1 MLRRFAP
8 RLFAV
13 IGALSL
19 VVFSIWEASTI
30 AHPIDFRT
38 TSLFSYGVS
47 TVALFVLL
55 PIGLFTS
62 VALLVGL
69 GRGFRDGL
77 VDWFMDRSEQPVG
90 QKKWVIW
97 ALPRKNRREIE
108 QKSELREEEKVEEED
123 VIRERRKEEFD

>member
-97 ALPRKNRREIE
+97 ALPRKSRREIE